1 MNVQTIFNLVVAAN
15 LLVIALNNI
24 LVNRRINRL
33 WHCVD
38 LLIKLNT
45 AGRGKNDSTNTD

>member
-1 MNVQTIFNLVVAAN
+1 MNGQTIFNFVVAAN

-24 LVNRRINRL
+24 WLQRRINRL

-45 AGRGKNDSTNTD
+45 AGRGKNDSANND